1 MAKKNQ
7 QILDKY
13 LDAISCLK
21 ASPEQ
26 WPQGYANELIRDLL
40 KTGQSQLQDE
50 FFELLDKQRRKRQ
63 SGSQKKDGS
72 QDR

>member
-26 WPQGYANELIRDLL
+26 WPHGYANELIRELL
-40 KTGQSQLQDE
+40 KEGERRLENELFE
-50 FFELLDKQRRKRQ
+50 FLDQNRRKRAIET
-63 SGSQKKDGS
+63 
-72 QDR
+72 